1 IIHCL
6 EETDIALNITIDL
19 ADGYIS
25 NGCEVQFYTGNA
37 PTNVIGGTLIS
48 FVDGISTIIF
58 LDSTNFQIDVIWTL
72 PGSSVDEEHIG
83 ILHNFEVYPNPF
95 SKSNYISF
103 TLTKPQK
110 VVIEV
115 FNIKGQKIIDIISS
129 YLQPGDYK
137 EIWNGFDS
145 NGNQV
150 ANGIYLYKINYGN
163 GKSFNKKVNLLR

>member
-1 IIHCL
+1 MKRL
-6 EETDIALNITIDL
+6 T
-19 ADGYIS
+19 
-25 NGCEVQFYTGNA
+25 
-37 PTNVIGGTLIS
+37 
-48 FVDGISTIIF
+48 
-58 LDSTNFQIDVIWTL
+58 
-72 PGSSVDEEHIG
+72 
-83 ILHNFEVYPNPF
+83 
-95 SKSNYISF
+95 F

-137 EIWNGFDS
+137 EIWSGFDS

-150 ANGIYLYKINYGN
+150 ANGIYLYKISYDN